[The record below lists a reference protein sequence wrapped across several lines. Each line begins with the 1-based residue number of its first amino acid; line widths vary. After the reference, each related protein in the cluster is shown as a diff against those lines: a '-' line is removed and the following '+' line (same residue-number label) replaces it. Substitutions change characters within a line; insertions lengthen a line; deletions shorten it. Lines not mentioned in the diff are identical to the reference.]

1 MRPVP
6 SAPFVGPFAD
16 RLLALDFPSLP
27 GDRRAAAVAF
37 TIRRVDA
44 LPSVMRFVVTVIVL
58 AFHGLRRLPAS
69 DSPLRVVLK
78 WRVSTPAC
86 FEGGTGIY
94 INTIDPWT
102 VASRMRARLAEL
114 QAEGHL
120 GDVRVQPAP

>member
-44 LPSVMRFVVTVIVL
+44 LPSVMRFGVTVIGL
-58 AFHGLRRLPAS
+58 AFHGLLRLPGS
-69 DSPLRVVLK
+69 DTTLRVLARTPLPLIGEYVRMVRSLGYAHGFET
-78 WRVSTPAC
+78 WPDTRVDGS
-86 FEGGTGIY
+86 
-94 INTIDPWT
+94 
-102 VASRMRARLAEL
+102 S
-114 QAEGHL
+114 
-120 GDVRVQPAP
+120 QPAEAAA